1 MKKAKTYRV
10 LLEAGKLMEADGDGI
25 KRYLIELLRAFDRVL
40 EESPVSWEID
50 LFIYGDIVPLHAY
63 RPYLDIR
70 IAQHRFGL
78 MAYEKPL
85 LRFKKWLG
93 NTLPTGSYKRLA
105 ALYRGLPFRPLLQL
119 IKKGSKAV
127 QRSLKPLYKDPRLAG
142 YDLIHLPLPQHEDS
156 FERLGIPT
164 LITVHDLTHKRFPE
178 FHQARNIRLA
188 EKGFRFARKT
198 GARFIAVSEATRQ
211 DLLNYLGIAEDR
223 VRVIAEAADK
233 TVFRVIH
240 DPQRMADLRARY
252 GIGAGPYLLTVSTI
266 EPRKNLKR
274 MIEAFIRMKEKDAH
288 PGLQLV
294 IAGKPGWKSR
304 EVPGRA
310 AKQHSDI
317 IYTGFID
324 ESDLPA
330 LYSGALAL
338 CYFSIYEGF
347 GLPALEAMQCGTPV
361 LYGQAGAL
369 PALVGDAGLP
379 ADPLKIDEM
388 AAAMQ
393 LIASDEKLRE
403 RLSEAARKRAALF
416 DWDEA
421 GRQTLACYADCIEK
435 NSSSC
440 E

>member
-1 MKKAKTYRV
+1 MKKGTRYRV
-10 LLEAGKLMEADGDGI
+10 LLEAGKLMEADGDGV
-25 KRYLIELLRAFDRVL
+25 KRYLIELLSAFDRL
-40 EESPVSWEID
+40 ADESALSWEID
-50 LFIYGDIVPLHAY
+50 LFIYGDIVPLREY
-63 RPYLDIR
+63 RPWLDIR

-85 LRFKKWLG
+85 LRFKQFLR
-93 NTLPTGSYKRLA
+93 NTLPAKLYGRLA
-105 ALYRGLPFRPLLQL
+105 ALYRSLPFRPLLQL
-119 IKKGSKAV
+119 VKKGSKAL
-127 QRSLKPLYKDPRLAG
+127 QRSLKPLHKDPRLAG

-198 GARFIAVSEATRQ
+198 NARFIAVSEATRQ
-211 DLLNYLGIAEDR
+211 DLLKYLDIPEAR
-223 VRVIAEAADK
+223 VRTIAEAADK
-233 TVFRVIH
+233 TVFKALNDREL
-240 DPQRMADLRARY
+240 MAAVRSRY
-252 GIGAGPYLLTVSTI
+252 GISDGPYLLTLSTI

-274 MIEAFIRMKEKDAH
+274 SIEAFIRMKEKHGH

-294 IAGKPGWKSR
+294 IAGKVGWKSR
-304 EVPGRA
+304 EVLGLA
-310 AKQHSDI
+310 AERHPDI
-317 IYTGFID
+317 VFTGFVD

-347 GLPALEAMQCGTPV
+347 GLPALEAMQCGIPV

-369 PALVGDAGLP
+369 PGLVADAGLA
-379 ADPLKIDEM
+379 ADPLNTGEM
-388 AAAMQ
+388 ANAMHT
-393 LIASDEKLRE
+393 IASDEALRE
-403 RLSEAARKRAALF
+403 RLAARALQRAALF
-416 DWDEA
+416 DWDECA
-421 GRQTLACYADCIEK
+421 RQTLDYYAFCIEK
-435 NSSSC
+435 NQGSC